1 MIEDQEAWLFGIID
15 SGCTRIAAF
24 DKWLEDLER
33 YTNLH
38 HDRLPLVKGRA
49 FVFGGSSE
57 RHDELFNVNLRINVF
72 GMETTMEV
80 SIISGQSTPLLVS
93 KKHLSL
99 WRTVIHVESGR
110 MEMLL
115 RGRRI
120 TFISPESPKGL
131 QLLPI
136 DARQV
141 GTMGVNVNPGGYE
154 VNMLAEDGRSDF
166 N

>member
-1 MIEDQEAWLFGIID
+1 
-15 SGCTRIAAF
+15 
-24 DKWLEDLER
+24 
-33 YTNLH
+33 
-38 HDRLPLVKGRA
+38 
-49 FVFGGSSE
+49 
-57 RHDELFNVNLRINVF
+57 
-72 GMETTMEV
+72 MEV
-80 SIISGQSTPLLVS
+80 SIISGKSTPLLVS
-93 KKHLSL
+93 KKQLSL

-141 GTMGVNVNPGGYE
+141 ETMGVNVKPGGYE